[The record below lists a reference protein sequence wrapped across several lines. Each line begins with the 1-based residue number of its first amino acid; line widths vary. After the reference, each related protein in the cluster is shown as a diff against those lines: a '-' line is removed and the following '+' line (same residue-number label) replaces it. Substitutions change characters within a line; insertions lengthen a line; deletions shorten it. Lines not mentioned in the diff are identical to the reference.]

1 MSTVFGDMTKALSAI
16 VLTTF
21 GEPVVFHLE
30 GQAASIDSTG
40 VFTAMHQA
48 VDPGTGVA
56 VSSVQ
61 PLLEVVAANLPRAPS
76 EGDAVTVQG
85 VLYLIVDVQP
95 DGHGFLKL
103 LLHKSG
109 KGGQADDDD
118 ETSAHLDP

>member
-1 MSTVFGDMTKALSAI
+1 MTVFGDLTKAMSAI

-30 GQAASIDSTG
+30 GQSASLASRG
-40 VFTAMHQA
+40 VFTAAHQE
-48 VDPGTGVA
+48 VDASTGVA

-61 PLLEVVAANLPRAPS
+61 PVLEVRQADLPATPT

-85 VLYLIVDVQP
+85 VLYLIVEVRP

-103 LLHKSG
+103 MLHKGGSG
-109 KGGQADDDD
+109 H
-118 ETSAHLDP
+118 ETSTHPDS